1 MAEQITK
8 RPYPAHWE
16 ADVLLRDGAT
26 ARLRPVSPD
35 DAEALQKMH
44 EGQSQDSIYFRY
56 FTYKSQLSAKELE
69 RFTVVDYVDRVAF
82 VILLGDE
89 LLGIGRYDRLSEST
103 EAEVAFN
110 IADAHQGRGLGS
122 ILMEHLAAAAR
133 ENGIRSFVAEVLPEN
148 RKMLTVFQAAG
159 FDIKRSFEDGV
170 VVVEFPVDPTA
181 RVRAVME
188 SREHRAEAQSVA
200 ELLRPESIAV
210 IGASRQWGSIGF
222 ALIENI
228 IEGGYT
234 GPVYGINKDAF
245 EVAGMI
251 SRASLA
257 QVPQHIDLAVI
268 AVPYDQIR
276 SVVQDCAAHGVK
288 GLLIVTDGFDGEEGL
303 AEQRRLVRVARAH
316 GMRVIGPASA
326 GIINTDPQISLNAS
340 VSPALPQHG
349 SIGLFSQSAPIGA
362 MLFTA
367 ATQRGIGISSM
378 INAGNRADVSGND
391 AMQYLEDDRSTSAV
405 GLYLESFG
413 NPRKFSRIVR
423 RLARKKPVVVSR
435 SHGMGRRIP
444 PGHATRTTEAPHGT
458 VPSMLRQAGA
468 IETDS
473 YTAMMDILQ
482 VLACQPVPAGPR
494 LTVIGNAPAL
504 NRLTVENARTAG
516 LEVVGVQDIR
526 MLDAEHPVE
535 ETIQAVTQTIET
547 VVQSGQTDAIIA
559 LVQSGMY
566 QQEGDAVKVAQAIN
580 EVAGDTDV
588 TILASFTSVL
598 EKNFRPTSVISNG
611 KLRQGP
617 VDEGDDAERVKPK
630 QFGLPIYASAEQ
642 AVHVLSELVQ
652 YRAWREAERGIAIE
666 YEDIDRYKAEEL
678 VNEWTQDA
686 TGTELVKLSRAQTDE
701 LLECYGIN
709 VLPSRR
715 FQTIEE
721 ALDYADEF
729 GYPVALKADNTILRH
744 RLDLGGVRLNIET
757 PEGLRANIESM
768 REVLAPYGSPSIE
781 VQTMAPAG
789 QGCIVAA
796 VEDPLVGPVISFG
809 ISGDAVELL
818 DDWVHVVPP
827 LSDQDLERLIRTPRA
842 SAKLFGYGDIP
853 AVDVEGIKDLLAR
866 VSQLKDDLPQVARIR
881 FNPLLAAS
889 EATTVL
895 KAEIYI
901 ANAAVRTDSARRAL
915 LNH

>member
-1 MAEQITK
+1 MAEQKTK

-35 DAEALQKMH
+35 DADALQKMH

-56 FTYKSQLSAKELE
+56 FSYKSQLSAKELE

-89 LLGIGRYDRLSEST
+89 LMGIGRYDRLGDST

-122 ILMEHLAAAAR
+122 IFMEHLAAAAK
-133 ENGIRSFVAEVLPEN
+133 ENGIRTFTAEVLPEN

-159 FDIKRSFEDGV
+159 FETTRSFEDGV
-170 VVVEFPVDPTA
+170 VVVEFPIDPTA

-222 ALIENI
+222 ALIENV

-234 GPVYGINKDAF
+234 GQVYGINKDAL
-245 EVAGMI
+245 EIAGMI
-251 SRASLA
+251 SHPTLA
-257 QVPQHIDLAVI
+257 DVPQDVDLAII
-268 AVPYDQIR
+268 AVPYDQI
-276 SVVQDCAAHGVK
+276 SDVVQDCADHGVK
-288 GLLIVTDGFDGEEGL
+288 GLLIVSDGFVGEEGL
-303 AEQRRLVRVARAH
+303 AEQRRLVQVARRH

-326 GIINTDPQISLNAS
+326 GIINSDPDISLNAS
-340 VSPALPQHG
+340 VAPTLPNQG
-349 SIGLFSQSAPIGA
+349 GVGLFSQSATIGA

-367 ATQRGIGISSM
+367 TRQRGIGLSSM
-378 INAGNRADVSGND
+378 ISAGNRADVSGND
-391 AMQYLEDDRSTSAV
+391 AMQYFEDDSNTSAV

-423 RLARKKPVVVSR
+423 RLGRKKPVVVSR

-458 VPSMLRQAGA
+458 VPSMLKQAGV

-473 YTAMMDILQ
+473 YTELMDVLQ
-482 VLACQPVPAGPR
+482 VLACQPVPSGPR
-494 LTVIGNAPAL
+494 LTVIGNAAAINQL
-504 NRLTVENARTAG
+504 AVENARSAG
-516 LEVVGVQDIR
+516 LEVVDVQDIG
-526 MLDAEHPVE
+526 MLDAEHTVD
-535 ETIQAVTQTIET
+535 QATET
-547 VVQSGQTDAIIA
+547 VTHIIEEAIDSGQSDAILV
-559 LVQSGMY
+559 LVQPGMA
-566 QQEGDAVKVAQAIN
+566 QQDGDTRQVAHAIHKA
-580 EVAGDTDV
+580 AGDSDV
-588 TILASFTSVL
+588 TVMASFTAVM
-598 EKNFRPTSVISNG
+598 EKQFSPTTIIG
-611 KLRQGP
+611 QGRLRNQSSK
-617 VDEGDDAERVKPK
+617 ETDDRDDIGPK
-630 QFGLPIYASAEQ
+630 QFGLPIFSSAER
-642 AVHVLSELVQ
+642 AVTVLSELVQ
-652 YRAWREAERGIAIE
+652 YQAWRDAEQGIAVE
-666 YEDIDRYKAEEL
+666 YEDLERHRAEQL
-678 VNEWTQDA
+678 VTEWTEEA
-686 TGTELVKLSRAQTDE
+686 SGTELIKLSRAQSDE
-701 LLECYGIN
+701 LLECYGID
-709 VLPSRR
+709 VLPARR
-715 FQTIEE
+715 FQHIDQ

-729 GYPVALKADNTILRH
+729 GYPVALKADNSILRH
-744 RLDLGGVRLNIET
+744 RLDLGGVRLNIESQ
-757 PEGLRANIESM
+757 EALRANIESM
-768 REVLAPYGSPSIE
+768 REVLAPYGAPSIE
-781 VQTMAPAG
+781 IQAMAPPG

-796 VEDPLVGPVISFG
+796 VEDPLVGPVLSFG

-827 LSDQDLERLIRTPRA
+827 LSDQDVDRLIRTPQA

-853 AVDVEGIKDLLAR
+853 AVDTEAIKDLLAR
-866 VSQLKDDLPQVARIR
+866 VSQLKDDLPQVARLR
-881 FNPLLAAS
+881 FNPLLAAPG
-889 EATTVL
+889 AVTVL

-915 LNH
+915 LTH

>member
-1 MAEQITK
+1 MAEQKTK

-35 DAEALQKMH
+35 DADALQKMH

-89 LLGIGRYDRLSEST
+89 LMGIGRYDRLGDST

-122 ILMEHLAAAAR
+122 IFMEHLAAAAK
-133 ENGIRSFVAEVLPEN
+133 ENGIRTFTAEVLPEN

-159 FDIKRSFEDGV
+159 FETSRSFEDGV
-170 VVVEFPVDPTA
+170 VVVEFPIDPTA

-210 IGASRQWGSIGF
+210 IGASRQWGSVGF
-222 ALIENI
+222 ALLENI

-234 GPVYGINKDAF
+234 GPVYGINKDAL
-245 EVAGMI
+245 EIAGMI

-257 QVPQHIDLAVI
+257 DVPQTIDLAVI
-268 AVPYDQIR
+268 AVPYDQIPA
-276 SVVQDCAAHGVK
+276 VVQSCAEHGVK
-288 GLLIVTDGFDGEEGL
+288 GLVIATDGFAGEEGL
-303 AEQRRLVRVARAH
+303 AQQRRLVQVARRH

-326 GIINTDPQISLNAS
+326 GVINADPTVSLNAS
-340 VSPALPQHG
+340 VSPAMPNPG

-367 ATQRGIGISSM
+367 AQQRGIGLSSM

-391 AMQYLEDDRSTSAV
+391 AMQYFEDDPHTSAV

-423 RLARKKPVVVSR
+423 RLGRNKPVVVSR

-444 PGHATRTTEAPHGT
+444 PGHSTRTTEAPRGT

-468 IETDS
+468 IETES
-473 YTAMMDILQ
+473 YTELMDLLQ
-482 VLACQPVPAGPR
+482 VLACQPVPGGPR

-504 NRLTVENARTAG
+504 SRLAVENARTAD
-516 LEVVGVQDIR
+516 LEVVNVQNIAV
-526 MLDAEHPVE
+526 LDAEHTIDQAVAAVTQAVE
-535 ETIQAVTQTIET
+535 ETLHA
-547 VVQSGQTDAIIA
+547 GQTDAILV
-559 LVQSGMY
+559 LVQPGMH
-566 QQEGDAVKVAQAIN
+566 QNEGDATRLAQAIN
-580 EVAGDTDV
+580 NVVGDTPITV
-588 TILASFTSVL
+588 VASFTAVL
-598 EKNFRPTSVISNG
+598 EQHFSPTAIVGQGS
-611 KLRQGP
+611 LREVANTEHDGS
-617 VDEGDDAERVKPK
+617 DLTGPK
-630 QFGLPIYASAEQ
+630 QYGLPIFSSAER
-642 AVHVLSELVQ
+642 AVSVLSALAR
-652 YRAWREAERGIAIE
+652 YRAWRDAEQGIAVE
-666 YEDIDRYKAEEL
+666 HDDIDRYKAEEL
-678 VNEWTQDA
+678 VGAWSEEA
-686 TGTELVKLSRAQTDE
+686 SGTELVKLSRAQTDE
-701 LLECYGIN
+701 LLGCYGIE

-715 FQTIEE
+715 FQSTDQ

-744 RLDLGGVRLNIET
+744 RLDLGGVRLNIES
-757 PEGLRANIESM
+757 PEALRANIDSM
-768 REVLAPYGSPSIE
+768 REVLAPYGAPSLEI
-781 VQTMAPAG
+781 QAMAPTG

-796 VEDPLVGPVISFG
+796 VEDPLIGPVLSFG

-827 LSDQDLERLIRTPRA
+827 LSDQDLDRLIRTPRA

-853 AVDVEGIKDLLAR
+853 AVDTEGIKDLLAR
-866 VSQLKDDLPQVARIR
+866 VSQLKDDLPQVARLR
-881 FNPLLAAS
+881 FNPLLAAPG
-889 EATTVL
+889 AITVL

-901 ANAAVRTDSARRAL
+901 ANATVRTDSARRAL
-915 LNH
+915 LNL

>member
-1 MAEQITK
+1 MAEQQTK

-26 ARLRPVSPD
+26 ARLRPVSPN
-35 DAEALQKMH
+35 DADALQQMH
-44 EGQSQDSIYFRY
+44 QGQSQDSIYFRY

-89 LLGIGRYDRLSEST
+89 LMGIGRYDRLGDST

-110 IADAHQGRGLGS
+110 IADEHQGRGLGS

-133 ENGIRSFVAEVLPEN
+133 ENGLRIFTAEVLPEN
-148 RKMLTVFQAAG
+148 RKMLKVFQAAG
-159 FDIKRSFEDGV
+159 FETTRSFEDGV
-170 VVVEFPVDPTA
+170 VVVEFPIDPTA

-188 SREHRAEAQSVA
+188 AREHRAEAQSVA

-210 IGASRQWGSIGF
+210 IGASRQWGSIGY

-228 IEGGYT
+228 IEGGFT
-234 GPVYGINKDAF
+234 GPVYGINKEAF
-245 EVAGMI
+245 EIAGMI

-257 QVPQHIDLAVI
+257 EVPRDVELAVI
-268 AVPYDQIR
+268 AVPYEELPT
-276 SVVQDCAAHGVK
+276 VVDDCANHGVK
-288 GLLIVTDGFDGEEGL
+288 GLLIVTDGFAGEEGL
-303 AEQRRLVRVARAH
+303 ADQRRLVGVARRH

-326 GIINTDPQISLNAS
+326 GIINTDPAISLNAS
-340 VSPALPQHG
+340 IAPQLPQHG
-349 SIGLFSQSAPIGA
+349 SIGLFSQSAAVGA
-362 MLFTA
+362 TLFTA
-367 ATQRGIGISSM
+367 AQQRGIGLSSV

-391 AMQYLEDDRSTSAV
+391 AMQYLEDDPNTGAV

-444 PGHATRTTEAPHGT
+444 PGHSTRTTEAPHGT

-468 IETDS
+468 IETAS
-473 YTAMMDILQ
+473 YAAMMDILQ

-494 LTVIGNAPAL
+494 LTVIGNAPAI
-504 NRLTVENARTAG
+504 NRLTVENARASG
-516 LEVVGVQDIR
+516 LEVVEVQDVP
-526 MLDAEHPVE
+526 MLDAEHSVDE
-535 ETIQAVTQTIET
+535 AIET
-547 VVQSGQTDAIIA
+547 VTEAITAAIQAGQTDAIVVV
-559 LVQSGMY
+559 VQPGMH
-566 QQEGDAVKVAQAIN
+566 QHDGDAMRLAQAIN
-580 EVAGDTDV
+580 AAAENPIV
-588 TILASFTSVL
+588 TVVASFSAVL
-598 EKNFRPTSVISNG
+598 EKAFTPTAIVSDGQV
-611 KLRQGP
+611 RDQP
-617 VDEGDDAERVKPK
+617 EDADPDVVEP
-630 QFGLPIYASAEQ
+630 QQLGLPMFASAEQ
-642 AVHVLSELVQ
+642 AVSVLAELVQ
-652 YRAWREAERGIAIE
+652 YRTWRDAQQGAPME
-666 YEDIDRYKAEEL
+666 YDDIDPYRAEQL
-678 VNEWTQDA
+678 VDEWTENA
-686 TGTELVKLSRAQTDE
+686 TGTELVKLTREQTDE
-701 LLECYGIN
+701 LLACYGIE
-709 VLPSRR
+709 VLPSKR
-715 FQTIEE
+715 FHTIDE
-721 ALDYADEF
+721 ALQYAAEF
-729 GYPVALKADNTILRH
+729 GYPVALKADNTVLRH
-744 RLDLGGVRLNIET
+744 RLDLGGVRLNIDS

-781 VQTMAPAG
+781 VQAMAPTG

-827 LSDQDLERLIRTPRA
+827 LSDQDLDRLIRTPRA

-853 AVDVEGIKDLLAR
+853 AVDIEGVKDLLAR
-866 VSQLKDDLPQVARIR
+866 VSQLKDDLPQVARLR
-881 FNPLLAAS
+881 FNPLLAAPD
-889 EATTVL
+889 AITVL
-895 KAEIYI
+895 KAEVYI

-915 LNH
+915 LTHD

>member
-1 MAEQITK
+1 M
-8 RPYPAHWE
+8 
-16 ADVLLRDGAT
+16 LLRDGAT

-35 DAEALQKMH
+35 DADALQKMH

-89 LLGIGRYDRLSEST
+89 LMGIGRYDRLGDAT

-110 IADAHQGRGLGS
+110 IADAHQGRGLSS
-122 ILMEHLAAAAR
+122 IFMEHLAAAAK
-133 ENGIRSFVAEVLPEN
+133 ENGIRTFTAEVLPEN
-148 RKMLTVFQAAG
+148 RRMLAVFQAAG
-159 FDIKRSFEDGV
+159 FETSRSFEDGV
-170 VVVEFPVDPTA
+170 VVVEFPIDPTA

-222 ALIENI
+222 ALLENI

-234 GPVYGINKDAF
+234 GPVYGINKEAL
-245 EVAGMI
+245 EIAGMI
-251 SRASLA
+251 SRAALSE
-257 QVPQHIDLAVI
+257 VPQDIDLAVV
-268 AVPYDQIR
+268 AVPYDQIP
-276 SVVQDCAAHGVK
+276 SVVQDCAEHGVK
-288 GLLIVTDGFDGEEGL
+288 GLVIVTEGFKGEEGL
-303 AEQRRLVRVARAH
+303 AEQRRLVQVARRH

-326 GIINTDPQISLNAS
+326 GIINTDPDVSLNAS
-340 VSPALPQHG
+340 VSPTMPRHG
-349 SIGLFSQSAPIGA
+349 SVGLFSQSAPIGA

-367 ATQRGIGISSM
+367 AQQRGIGISSM

-391 AMQYLEDDRSTSAV
+391 AMQYLEDDPNTSAV

-444 PGHATRTTEAPHGT
+444 PGHSTRTTEAPRGT

-473 YTAMMDILQ
+473 YTELIDILQ

-494 LTVIGNAPAL
+494 LTVIGNAPAI
-504 NRLTVENARTAG
+504 NRLTVENARSAG
-516 LEVVGVQDIR
+516 LEIVDVQDVAI
-526 MLDAEHPVE
+526 LDAEHSVE
-535 ETIQAVTQTIET
+535 QAIET
-547 VVQSGQTDAIIA
+547 LTKVIQESIDAGQTDSIIV
-559 LVQSGMY
+559 LVQPSMY
-566 QQEGDAVKVAQAIN
+566 QSEGDARMIAQAISH
-580 EVAGDTDV
+580 AGGDTDV
-588 TILASFTSVL
+588 SIMASFTAVL
-598 EKNFRPTSVISNG
+598 ERNFSPTTIIGEG
-611 KLRQGP
+611 KLRDQLTA
-617 VDEGDDAERVKPK
+617 ESDDQTKSPRQYGLPLFSSAER
-630 QFGLPIYASAEQ
+630 
-642 AVHVLSELVQ
+642 AVAVLSELVR
-652 YRAWREAERGIAIE
+652 YRAWRDAEQGIAVE
-666 YEDIDRYKAEEL
+666 YEDIDRYRAEQL
-678 VNEWTQDA
+678 VTEWTEEA
-686 TGTELVKLSRAQTDE
+686 SGTELVKLSRAQSDE
-701 LLECYGIN
+701 LLSCYGIS

-715 FQTIEE
+715 FQSTDQ
-721 ALDYADEF
+721 ALDYAQEF
-729 GYPVALKADNTILRH
+729 GYPVALKADNSILRH

-757 PEGLRANIESM
+757 PEALRANIESM
-768 REVLAPYGSPSIE
+768 REVLAPYGAPSIE
-781 VQTMAPAG
+781 IQAMAPPG

-796 VEDPLVGPVISFG
+796 VEDPLVGPVLSFG

-827 LSDQDLERLIRTPRA
+827 LSDHDLERLLRTPQA

-853 AVDVEGIKDLLAR
+853 AVDIEGMKDLLAR
-866 VSQLKDDLPQVARIR
+866 VSQLKDDLPQVARLR
-881 FNPLLAAS
+881 FNPLLAAPG
-889 EATTVL
+889 AVTVL

-915 LNH
+915 LIH

>member
-1 MAEQITK
+1 MAEQKTK

-35 DAEALQKMH
+35 DADALQQMH
-44 EGQSQDSIYFRY
+44 QDQSQDSIYFRY

-89 LLGIGRYDRLSEST
+89 LMGIGRYDRLGDTT

-133 ENGIRSFVAEVLPEN
+133 ENGIRTFTAEVLPEN
-148 RKMLTVFQAAG
+148 RKMLKVFQAAG
-159 FDIKRSFEDGV
+159 FETSRSFEDGV
-170 VVVEFPVDPTA
+170 VVVEFPIDPTA

-228 IEGGYT
+228 IEGGFT
-234 GPVYGINKDAF
+234 GPVYGINKDAL

-251 SRASLA
+251 SRTSIAE
-257 QVPQHIDLAVI
+257 VPQVVDLAVI
-268 AVPYDQIR
+268 AVPVDEL
-276 SVVQDCAAHGVK
+276 STVVRDCASHGVK
-288 GLLIVTDGFDGEEGL
+288 GLLIVTDGFTGEEGL
-303 AEQRRLVRVARAH
+303 AEQRRLVRFARSH

-326 GIINTDPQISLNAS
+326 GIINTDPAISLNAS
-340 VSPALPQHG
+340 VSPMLPQRG
-349 SIGLFSQSAPIGA
+349 SIGLFSQSAAVGA
-362 MLFTA
+362 MLFTTA
-367 ATQRGIGISSM
+367 QQRGIGISSV

-391 AMQYLEDDRSTSAV
+391 AMQYLEDDPNTGAV

-458 VPSMLRQAGA
+458 VPSMLRQSGA

-473 YTAMMDILQ
+473 YAAMLDILQ

-504 NRLTVENARTAG
+504 NRLAVENARSVG
-516 LEVVGVQDIR
+516 LEIVDVQDIAT
-526 MLDAEHPVE
+526 LDTEHSVE
-535 ETIQAVTQTIET
+535 DAIESVTQAITT
-547 VVQSGQTDAIIA
+547 TLQAGQTDAI
-559 LVQSGMY
+559 LVVVQPGMR
-566 QQEGDAVKVAQAIN
+566 QRDGDAARLAQAIN
-580 EVAGDTDV
+580 TASDNDAV
-588 TILASFTSVL
+588 TVLASFTAVL
-598 EKNFRPTSVISNG
+598 EETFTPTSIISDG
-611 KLRQGP
+611 TLRDSQP
-617 VDEGDDAERVKPK
+617 AAEQEHVEPQQR
-630 QFGLPIYASAEQ
+630 GLPMFGSVEQ
-642 AVHVLSELVQ
+642 AVAALAELVQ
-652 YRAWREAERGIAIE
+652 YRTWRDAQQGIAVE
-666 YEDIDRYKAEEL
+666 YEDLDRYRAEQL
-678 VNEWTQDA
+678 VDEWTENA
-686 TGTELVKLSRAQTDE
+686 TGTELIKLTRAQTDE
-701 LLECYGIN
+701 LLGCYGIE

-715 FQTIEE
+715 FTTTEE
-721 ALDYADEF
+721 ALEYAEEF
-729 GYPVALKADNTILRH
+729 GYPVVLKADNTILRH
-744 RLDLGGVRLNIET
+744 RLDLGGVRLNIDT
-757 PEGLRANIESM
+757 PEALRTNIDSM

-781 VQTMAPAG
+781 IQAMAPTG

-818 DDWVHVVPP
+818 DDWVHFVPP
-827 LSDQDLERLIRTPRA
+827 LSDQDLDRLIRTPRA

-853 AVDVEGIKDLLAR
+853 AVDVEGVKDLLAR
-866 VSQLKDDLPQVARIR
+866 VSQLKDDLPQVARLR
-881 FNPLLAAS
+881 FNPLLAAP

-895 KAEIYI
+895 KAEVYI

-915 LNH
+915 LTH

>member
-1 MAEQITK
+1 MAEQKTK

-35 DAEALQKMH
+35 DADALQKMH

-89 LLGIGRYDRLSEST
+89 LMGIGRYDRLGDAT

-110 IADAHQGRGLGS
+110 IADAHQGRGLSS
-122 ILMEHLAAAAR
+122 IFMEHLAAAAK
-133 ENGIRSFVAEVLPEN
+133 ENGIRTFTAEVLPEN
-148 RKMLTVFQAAG
+148 RRMLAVFQAAG
-159 FDIKRSFEDGV
+159 FETSRSFEDGV
-170 VVVEFPVDPTA
+170 VVVEFPIDPTA

-222 ALIENI
+222 ALLENI

-234 GPVYGINKDAF
+234 GPVYGINKEAL
-245 EVAGMI
+245 EIAGMI
-251 SRASLA
+251 SRAALSE
-257 QVPQHIDLAVI
+257 VPQDIDLAVI
-268 AVPYDQIR
+268 AVPYDQIP
-276 SVVQDCAAHGVK
+276 SVVQDCAEHGVK
-288 GLLIVTDGFDGEEGL
+288 GLVIVTEGFKGEEGL
-303 AEQRRLVRVARAH
+303 AEQRRLVQVARRH

-326 GIINTDPQISLNAS
+326 GIINTDPDVSLNAS
-340 VSPALPQHG
+340 VSPTMPRHG
-349 SIGLFSQSAPIGA
+349 SVGLFSQSAPIGA

-367 ATQRGIGISSM
+367 AQQRGIGISSM

-391 AMQYLEDDRSTSAV
+391 AMQYLEDDPNTSAV

-444 PGHATRTTEAPHGT
+444 PGHSTRTTEAPRGT

-473 YTAMMDILQ
+473 YTELIDILQ

-494 LTVIGNAPAL
+494 LTVIGNAPAI
-504 NRLTVENARTAG
+504 NRLTVENARSAG
-516 LEVVGVQDIR
+516 LEIVDVQDVAI
-526 MLDAEHPVE
+526 LDAEHSVE
-535 ETIQAVTQTIET
+535 QAIEMLTKVIQESIDA
-547 VVQSGQTDAIIA
+547 GQTDSIIV
-559 LVQSGMY
+559 LVQPSMY
-566 QQEGDAVKVAQAIN
+566 QSEGDARMIAQAISH
-580 EVAGDTDV
+580 AGGDTDV
-588 TILASFTSVL
+588 SIMASFTAVL
-598 EKNFRPTSVISNG
+598 ERNFSPTTIIGEG
-611 KLRQGP
+611 KLRDQLTA
-617 VDEGDDAERVKPK
+617 ESDDQTKSPRQYGLPLFSSAER
-630 QFGLPIYASAEQ
+630 
-642 AVHVLSELVQ
+642 AVAVLSELVR
-652 YRAWREAERGIAIE
+652 YRVWRDAEQGIAVE
-666 YEDIDRYKAEEL
+666 YEDIDRYRAEQL
-678 VNEWTQDA
+678 VTEWTEEA
-686 TGTELVKLSRAQTDE
+686 SGTELVKLSRAQSDE
-701 LLECYGIN
+701 LLSCYGIG

-715 FQTIEE
+715 FQSTDQ
-721 ALDYADEF
+721 ALDYAQEF
-729 GYPVALKADNTILRH
+729 GYPVALKADNSILRH

-757 PEGLRANIESM
+757 PEALRANIESM
-768 REVLAPYGSPSIE
+768 REVLAPYGAPSIE
-781 VQTMAPAG
+781 IQAMAPPG

-796 VEDPLVGPVISFG
+796 VEDPLVGPVLSFG

-827 LSDQDLERLIRTPRA
+827 LSDHDLERLLRTPQA

-853 AVDVEGIKDLLAR
+853 AVDIEGMKDLLAR
-866 VSQLKDDLPQVARIR
+866 VSQLKDDLPQVARLR
-881 FNPLLAAS
+881 FNPLLAAPG
-889 EATTVL
+889 AVTVL

-915 LNH
+915 LIH

>member
-1 MAEQITK
+1 MAEQKTK

-35 DAEALQKMH
+35 DADALQQMH
-44 EGQSQDSIYFRY
+44 QGQSQDSIYFRY

-89 LLGIGRYDRLSEST
+89 LMGIGRYDRLGNAT

-122 ILMEHLAAAAR
+122 ILIEHLAAAGR
-133 ENGIRSFVAEVLPEN
+133 ENGLRTFTAEVLPEN
-148 RKMLTVFQAAG
+148 RKMLKVFQAAG
-159 FDIKRSFEDGV
+159 FETSRSFEDGV
-170 VVVEFPVDPTA
+170 ILVEFPIDPTA

-188 SREHRAEAQSVA
+188 AREHRAEAQSIA

-210 IGASRQWGSIGF
+210 IGASRQWGSVGF

-228 IEGGYT
+228 IEGGFT
-234 GPVYGINKDAF
+234 GPVYGINKDAL

-251 SRASLA
+251 SRTSLA
-257 QVPQHIDLAVI
+257 EVPQEVELAVV
-268 AVPYDQIR
+268 AVPYEELPA
-276 SVVQDCAAHGVK
+276 VVQDCAEHGVK
-288 GLLIVTDGFDGEEGL
+288 GLLIVTDGFTGEEGL
-303 AEQRRLVRVARAH
+303 AEQRRLVRVARSH

-326 GIINTDPQISLNAS
+326 GIINTDPQVSLNAS
-340 VSPALPQHG
+340 VSPLLPQRG
-349 SIGLFSQSAPIGA
+349 SIGLFSQSAAVGA

-367 ATQRGIGISSM
+367 AQQRGIGISSV

-391 AMQYLEDDRSTSAV
+391 AMQYLEDDVNTSAV

-444 PGHATRTTEAPHGT
+444 PGHSTRTTEAPHGT
-458 VPSMLRQAGA
+458 VPSMLRQSGA

-473 YTAMMDILQ
+473 YAALMDILQ

-494 LTVIGNAPAL
+494 VTVLGNAPAL
-504 NRLTVENARTAG
+504 NRLTVENARSAG
-516 LEVVGVQDIR
+516 LEIVDVQDIPVPDAQHS
-526 MLDAEHPVE
+526 LDDAIESI
-535 ETIQAVTQTIET
+535 TGAIRTAMQA
-547 VVQSGQTDAIIA
+547 GQTDAIIVV
-559 LVQSGMY
+559 LQPGM
-566 QQEGDAVKVAQAIN
+566 QQHEGDAARMAQAIN
-580 EVAGDTDV
+580 DV
-588 TILASFTSVL
+588 VDDSSITVLASFTAVL
-598 EKNFRPTSVISNG
+598 ENTFNPTTIAG
-611 KLRQGP
+611 QGQLRERQP
-617 VDEGDDAERVKPK
+617 DADPDVVEPQQR
-630 QFGLPIYASAEQ
+630 GLPIFASMEQ
-642 AVHVLSELVQ
+642 AVWVLSELVQ
-652 YRAWREAERGIAIE
+652 YRAWRDAEQGIAIE
-666 YEDIDRYKAEEL
+666 YEDIDRYKAERL
-678 VNEWTQDA
+678 VDEWTENA
-686 TGTELVKLSRAQTDE
+686 TGTELVKLTRNQTDE
-701 LLECYGIN
+701 LLACYGIK

-715 FQTIEE
+715 FQTIDE
-721 ALDYADEF
+721 ALEYAEEF
-729 GYPVALKADNTILRH
+729 GYPVALKADNTVLRH
-744 RLDLGGVRLNIET
+744 RLDLGGVRLNIDT
-757 PEGLRANIESM
+757 PQALRANIESM

-781 VQTMAPAG
+781 IQAMAPTG

-827 LSDQDLERLIRTPRA
+827 LSDQDLDRLLHTPRA

-853 AVDVEGIKDLLAR
+853 AVDVEGVKDLVAR
-866 VSQLKDDLPQVARIR
+866 VSQLKDDLPQVARLR
-881 FNPLLAAS
+881 FNPLLAAPG
-889 EATTVL
+889 ATTVL

-901 ANAAVRTDSARRAL
+901 ANAAIRTDSARRAL
-915 LNH
+915 LTQ

>member
-1 MAEQITK
+1 MAEQKTK

-35 DAEALQKMH
+35 DADALQKMH

-82 VILLGDE
+82 VVLLGDE
-89 LLGIGRYDRLSEST
+89 LMGIGRYDRLGEST

-110 IADAHQGRGLGS
+110 IADVHQGRGLAS
-122 ILMEHLAAAAR
+122 IFMEHLAAAAR
-133 ENGIRSFVAEVLPEN
+133 ENGIRTFTAEVLPEN
-148 RKMLTVFQAAG
+148 RKMLKVFQAAG
-159 FDIKRSFEDGV
+159 FETTRSFEDGV
-170 VVVEFPVDPTA
+170 VVVEFPIDPTA

-210 IGASRQWGSIGF
+210 IGTSRHWGSIGF

-234 GPVYGINKDAF
+234 GPVYGINKDAL
-245 EVAGMI
+245 EIAGMI

-257 QVPQHIDLAVI
+257 EVPQEVDLAVI
-268 AVPYDQIR
+268 AVPYDQLPA
-276 SVVQDCAAHGVK
+276 VVQDCAHHGVK
-288 GLLIVTDGFDGEEGL
+288 GLLIVTDGFNGEEGL
-303 AEQRRLVRVARAH
+303 AAQRRLVRVARSH

-326 GIINTDPQISLNAS
+326 GIINTDPAISLNAS
-340 VSPALPQHG
+340 VSPALPQRG

-367 ATQRGIGISSM
+367 AQQRGIGISSM

-391 AMQYLEDDRSTSAV
+391 AMQYLEDEANTSAV

-423 RLARKKPVVVSR
+423 RLARNKPVVVAR

-444 PGHATRTTEAPHGT
+444 PGHSTRTTQAPHGT

-468 IETDS
+468 IQTDS
-473 YTAMMDILQ
+473 YAQMMDILQ

-504 NRLTVENARTAG
+504 NRLTVENARISG
-516 LEVVGVQDIR
+516 LEVVDVQNIGI
-526 MLDAEHPVE
+526 LDAEHSVE
-535 ETIQAVTQTIET
+535 DAVETVTQAIRTAID
-547 VVQSGQTDAIIA
+547 SGQTDAIIV
-559 LVQSGMY
+559 LVQPGMH
-566 QQEGDAVKVAQAIN
+566 QLDGDAAQLAQAIS
-580 EVAGDTDV
+580 EVADDSAV
-588 TILASFTSVL
+588 TVVASFTAVL
-598 EKNFRPTSVISNG
+598 EKTFNPTSIIGQGTLREVSSNG
-611 KLRQGP
+611 DHETVEPQ
-617 VDEGDDAERVKPK
+617 
-630 QFGLPIYASAEQ
+630 QYGLPIFASAEQ
-642 AVHVLSELVQ
+642 AVAVLSELVQ
-652 YRAWREAERGIAIE
+652 YRAWRDVQRGIAME
-666 YEDIDRYKAEEL
+666 YDDIDRYKADEL
-678 VNEWTQDA
+678 VDEWTENA
-686 TGTELVKLSRAQTDE
+686 SGTELLKLTRDQTDE
-701 LLECYGIN
+701 LLACYGIT

-715 FQTIEE
+715 FQSIDE
-721 ALDYADEF
+721 ALEYADEC
-729 GYPVALKADNTILRH
+729 GYPVALKADNTVLRH
-744 RLDLGGVRLNIET
+744 RLDLGGVRLNIDS

-781 VQTMAPAG
+781 IQAMAPPG

-809 ISGDAVELL
+809 ISGDATELL
-818 DDWVHVVPP
+818 EDWVHVVPP
-827 LSDQDLERLIRTPRA
+827 LSDQDLDRLIRTPRA

-853 AVDVEGIKDLLAR
+853 AVDLEGVKDLLAR

-881 FNPLLAAS
+881 FNPLLAAPG
-889 EATTVL
+889 ATTVL
-895 KAEIYI
+895 KAEVYI

-915 LNH
+915 LTH

>member
-1 MAEQITK
+1 MAEQKTK

-35 DAEALQKMH
+35 DADALQKMH

-89 LLGIGRYDRLSEST
+89 LMGIGRYDRLGDAT

-110 IADAHQGRGLGS
+110 IADAHQGRGLSS
-122 ILMEHLAAAAR
+122 IFMEHLAAAAK
-133 ENGIRSFVAEVLPEN
+133 ENGIRTFTAEVLPEN
-148 RKMLTVFQAAG
+148 RRMLAVFQAAG
-159 FDIKRSFEDGV
+159 FETSRSFEDGV
-170 VVVEFPVDPTA
+170 VVVEFPIDPTA

-222 ALIENI
+222 ALLENI

-234 GPVYGINKDAF
+234 GPVYGINKDAL
-245 EVAGMI
+245 EIAGMI
-251 SRASLA
+251 SRAALSE
-257 QVPQHIDLAVI
+257 VPQDIDLAVV
-268 AVPYDQIR
+268 AVPYDQIP
-276 SVVQDCAAHGVK
+276 SVVQDCAEHGVK
-288 GLLIVTDGFDGEEGL
+288 GLVIVTEGFKGEEGL
-303 AEQRRLVRVARAH
+303 AEQRRLVQVARRH

-326 GIINTDPQISLNAS
+326 GIINTDPDVSLNAS
-340 VSPALPQHG
+340 VSPTMPRHG
-349 SIGLFSQSAPIGA
+349 SVGLFSQSAPIGA

-367 ATQRGIGISSM
+367 AQQRGIGISSM

-391 AMQYLEDDRSTSAV
+391 AMQYLEDDPNTSAV

-444 PGHATRTTEAPHGT
+444 PGHSTRTTEAPRGT

-473 YTAMMDILQ
+473 YTELIDILQ

-494 LTVIGNAPAL
+494 LTVIGNAPAI
-504 NRLTVENARTAG
+504 NRLTVENARSAG
-516 LEVVGVQDIR
+516 LEIVDVQDVAI
-526 MLDAEHPVE
+526 LDAEHSVE
-535 ETIQAVTQTIET
+535 QAIET
-547 VVQSGQTDAIIA
+547 LTKVIQESIDAGQTDSIIV
-559 LVQSGMY
+559 LVQPSMY
-566 QQEGDAVKVAQAIN
+566 QSEGDARMIAQAISH
-580 EVAGDTDV
+580 AGGDTDV
-588 TILASFTSVL
+588 SIMASFTAVL
-598 EKNFRPTSVISNG
+598 ERNFSPTTIIGEG
-611 KLRQGP
+611 KLRDQLTA
-617 VDEGDDAERVKPK
+617 ESDDQTKSPRQYGLPLFSSAER
-630 QFGLPIYASAEQ
+630 
-642 AVHVLSELVQ
+642 AVAVLSELVR
-652 YRAWREAERGIAIE
+652 YRAWRDAEQGIAVE
-666 YEDIDRYKAEEL
+666 YEDIDRYRAEQL
-678 VNEWTQDA
+678 VTEWTEEA
-686 TGTELVKLSRAQTDE
+686 SGTELVKLSRAQTDE
-701 LLECYGIN
+701 LLSCYGIG

-715 FQTIEE
+715 FQSTDQ
-721 ALDYADEF
+721 ALDYAQEF
-729 GYPVALKADNTILRH
+729 GYPVALKADNSILRH

-757 PEGLRANIESM
+757 PEALRANIESM
-768 REVLAPYGSPSIE
+768 REVLAPYGAPSIE
-781 VQTMAPAG
+781 IQAMAPPG

-796 VEDPLVGPVISFG
+796 VEDPLVGPVLSFG

-827 LSDQDLERLIRTPRA
+827 LSDHDLERLLRTPQA

-853 AVDVEGIKDLLAR
+853 AVDIEGMKDLLAR
-866 VSQLKDDLPQVARIR
+866 VSQLKDDLPQVARLR
-881 FNPLLAAS
+881 FNPLLAAPG
-889 EATTVL
+889 AVTVL

-915 LNH
+915 LIH

>member
-1 MAEQITK
+1 MAEQKTK

-35 DAEALQKMH
+35 DADALQKMH

-89 LLGIGRYDRLSEST
+89 LMGIGRYDRLGDAT

-110 IADAHQGRGLGS
+110 IADAHQGRGLSS
-122 ILMEHLAAAAR
+122 IFMEHLAAAAK
-133 ENGIRSFVAEVLPEN
+133 ENGIRTFTAEVLPEN
-148 RKMLTVFQAAG
+148 RRMLAVFQAAG
-159 FDIKRSFEDGV
+159 FETSRSFEDGV
-170 VVVEFPVDPTA
+170 VVVEFPIDPTA

-210 IGASRQWGSIGF
+210 IGASRQWGSVGF
-222 ALIENI
+222 ALLENI

-234 GPVYGINKDAF
+234 GPVYGINKEAL
-245 EVAGMI
+245 EIAGMI
-251 SRASLA
+251 SRAALSE
-257 QVPQHIDLAVI
+257 VPQDIDLAVV
-268 AVPYDQIR
+268 AVPYDQIP
-276 SVVQDCAAHGVK
+276 SVVQDCAEHGVK
-288 GLLIVTDGFDGEEGL
+288 GLVIVTEGFKGEEGL
-303 AEQRRLVRVARAH
+303 AEQRRLVQVARRH

-326 GIINTDPQISLNAS
+326 GIINTDPDVSLNAS
-340 VSPALPQHG
+340 VSPTMPRHG
-349 SIGLFSQSAPIGA
+349 SVGLFSQSAPIGA

-367 ATQRGIGISSM
+367 AQQRGIGISSM

-391 AMQYLEDDRSTSAV
+391 AMQYLEDDPNTSAV

-444 PGHATRTTEAPHGT
+444 PGHSTRTTEAPRGT

-473 YTAMMDILQ
+473 YTELIDILQ

-494 LTVIGNAPAL
+494 LTVIGNAPAI
-504 NRLTVENARTAG
+504 NRLTVENARSAG
-516 LEVVGVQDIR
+516 LEIVDVQDVAI
-526 MLDAEHPVE
+526 LDAEHSVE
-535 ETIQAVTQTIET
+535 QAIET
-547 VVQSGQTDAIIA
+547 LTKVIQESIDAGQTDSIIV
-559 LVQSGMY
+559 LVQPSMY
-566 QQEGDAVKVAQAIN
+566 QSEGDARMIAQAISH
-580 EVAGDTDV
+580 AGGDTDV
-588 TILASFTSVL
+588 SIMASFTAVL
-598 EKNFRPTSVISNG
+598 ERNFSPTTIIGEG
-611 KLRQGP
+611 KLRDQLTA
-617 VDEGDDAERVKPK
+617 ESDDQTKSPRQYGLPLFSSAER
-630 QFGLPIYASAEQ
+630 
-642 AVHVLSELVQ
+642 AVAVLSELVR
-652 YRAWREAERGIAIE
+652 YRAWRDAEQGIAVE
-666 YEDIDRYKAEEL
+666 YEDIDRYRAEQL
-678 VNEWTQDA
+678 VTEWTEEA
-686 TGTELVKLSRAQTDE
+686 SGTELVKLSRAQSDE
-701 LLECYGIN
+701 LLSCYGIS

-715 FQTIEE
+715 FQSTDQ
-721 ALDYADEF
+721 ALDYAQEF
-729 GYPVALKADNTILRH
+729 GYPVALKADNSILRH

-757 PEGLRANIESM
+757 PEALRANIESM
-768 REVLAPYGSPSIE
+768 REVLAPYGAPSIE
-781 VQTMAPAG
+781 IQAMAPPG

-796 VEDPLVGPVISFG
+796 VEDPLVGPVLSFG

-827 LSDQDLERLIRTPRA
+827 LSDHDLERLLRTPQA

-853 AVDVEGIKDLLAR
+853 AVDIEGMKDLLAR
-866 VSQLKDDLPQVARIR
+866 VSQLKDDLPQVARLR
-881 FNPLLAAS
+881 FNPLLAAPG
-889 EATTVL
+889 AVTVL

-915 LNH
+915 LIH

>member
-1 MAEQITK
+1 MAEQKTK

-35 DAEALQKMH
+35 DADALQKMH

-89 LLGIGRYDRLSEST
+89 LMGIGRYDRLGDAT

-110 IADAHQGRGLGS
+110 IADAHQGRGLSS
-122 ILMEHLAAAAR
+122 IFMEHLAAAAK
-133 ENGIRSFVAEVLPEN
+133 ENGIRTFTAEVLPEN
-148 RKMLTVFQAAG
+148 RRMLAVFQAAG
-159 FDIKRSFEDGV
+159 FETSRSFEDGV
-170 VVVEFPVDPTA
+170 VVVEFPIDPTA

-210 IGASRQWGSIGF
+210 IGASRQWGSVGF
-222 ALIENI
+222 ALLENI

-234 GPVYGINKDAF
+234 GPVYGINKDAL
-245 EVAGMI
+245 EIAGMI
-251 SRASLA
+251 SRAALSE
-257 QVPQHIDLAVI
+257 VPQDIDLAVI
-268 AVPYDQIR
+268 AVPYDQIP
-276 SVVQDCAAHGVK
+276 SVVQDCAEHGVK
-288 GLLIVTDGFDGEEGL
+288 GLVIVTEGFKGEEGL
-303 AEQRRLVRVARAH
+303 AEQRRLVQVARRH

-326 GIINTDPQISLNAS
+326 GIINTDPDVSLNAS
-340 VSPALPQHG
+340 VSPTMPRHG
-349 SIGLFSQSAPIGA
+349 SVGLFSQSAPIGA

-367 ATQRGIGISSM
+367 AQQRGIGISSM

-391 AMQYLEDDRSTSAV
+391 AMQYLEDDPNTSAV

-444 PGHATRTTEAPHGT
+444 PGHSTRTTEAPRGT

-473 YTAMMDILQ
+473 YTELIDILQ

-494 LTVIGNAPAL
+494 LTVIGNAPAI
-504 NRLTVENARTAG
+504 NRLTVENARSAG
-516 LEVVGVQDIR
+516 LEIVDVQDVAI
-526 MLDAEHPVE
+526 LDAEHSVE
-535 ETIQAVTQTIET
+535 QAIET
-547 VVQSGQTDAIIA
+547 LTKVIQESIDAGQTDAIIV
-559 LVQSGMY
+559 LVQPSMY
-566 QQEGDAVKVAQAIN
+566 QSEGDARMIAQAISH
-580 EVAGDTDV
+580 AGGDTDV
-588 TILASFTSVL
+588 SIMASFTAVL
-598 EKNFRPTSVISNG
+598 ERNFSPTTIIGEG
-611 KLRQGP
+611 KLRDQLTA
-617 VDEGDDAERVKPK
+617 ESDDQTKSPRQYGLPLFSSAER
-630 QFGLPIYASAEQ
+630 
-642 AVHVLSELVQ
+642 AVAVLSELVR
-652 YRAWREAERGIAIE
+652 YRAWRDAEQGIAVE
-666 YEDIDRYKAEEL
+666 YEDIDRYRAEQL
-678 VNEWTQDA
+678 VTEWTEEA
-686 TGTELVKLSRAQTDE
+686 SGTELVKLSRAQTDE
-701 LLECYGIN
+701 LLSCYGIG

-715 FQTIEE
+715 FQSTDQ
-721 ALDYADEF
+721 ALDYAQEF
-729 GYPVALKADNTILRH
+729 GYPVALKADNSILRH

-757 PEGLRANIESM
+757 PEALRANIESM
-768 REVLAPYGSPSIE
+768 REVLAPYGAPSIE
-781 VQTMAPAG
+781 IQAMAPPG

-796 VEDPLVGPVISFG
+796 VEDPLVGPVLSFG

-827 LSDQDLERLIRTPRA
+827 LSDHDLERLLRTPQA

-853 AVDVEGIKDLLAR
+853 AVDIEGMKDLLAR
-866 VSQLKDDLPQVARIR
+866 VSQLKDDLPQVARLR
-881 FNPLLAAS
+881 FNPLLAAPG
-889 EATTVL
+889 AVTVL

-915 LNH
+915 LIH

>member
-1 MAEQITK
+1 MAEQKTK

-35 DAEALQKMH
+35 DADALQKMH

-89 LLGIGRYDRLSEST
+89 LMGIGRYDRLGDAT

-110 IADAHQGRGLGS
+110 IADAHQGRGLSS
-122 ILMEHLAAAAR
+122 IFMEHLAAAAK
-133 ENGIRSFVAEVLPEN
+133 ENGIRTFTAEVLPEN
-148 RKMLTVFQAAG
+148 RRMLAVFQAAG
-159 FDIKRSFEDGV
+159 FETSRSFEDGV
-170 VVVEFPVDPTA
+170 VVVEFPIDPTA

-222 ALIENI
+222 ALLENI

-234 GPVYGINKDAF
+234 GPVYGINKEAL
-245 EVAGMI
+245 EIAGMI
-251 SRASLA
+251 SRAALSE
-257 QVPQHIDLAVI
+257 VPQDIDLAVV
-268 AVPYDQIR
+268 AVPYDQIP
-276 SVVQDCAAHGVK
+276 SVVQDCAEHGVK
-288 GLLIVTDGFDGEEGL
+288 GLVIVTEGFKGEEGL
-303 AEQRRLVRVARAH
+303 AEQRRLVQVARRH

-326 GIINTDPQISLNAS
+326 GIINTDPDVSLNAS
-340 VSPALPQHG
+340 VSPTMPRHG
-349 SIGLFSQSAPIGA
+349 SVGLFSQSAPIGA

-367 ATQRGIGISSM
+367 AQQRGIGISSM

-391 AMQYLEDDRSTSAV
+391 AMQYLEDDPNTSAV

-444 PGHATRTTEAPHGT
+444 PGHSTRTTEAPRGT

-473 YTAMMDILQ
+473 YTELIDILQ

-494 LTVIGNAPAL
+494 LTVIGNAPAI
-504 NRLTVENARTAG
+504 NRLTVENARSAG
-516 LEVVGVQDIR
+516 LEIVDVQDVAI
-526 MLDAEHPVE
+526 LDAEHSVE
-535 ETIQAVTQTIET
+535 QAIET
-547 VVQSGQTDAIIA
+547 LTKVIQESIDAGQTDSIIV
-559 LVQSGMY
+559 LVQPSMY
-566 QQEGDAVKVAQAIN
+566 QSEGDARMIAQAISH
-580 EVAGDTDV
+580 AGGDTDV
-588 TILASFTSVL
+588 SIMASFTAVL
-598 EKNFRPTSVISNG
+598 ERNFSPTTIIGEG
-611 KLRQGP
+611 KLRDQLTA
-617 VDEGDDAERVKPK
+617 ESDDQTKSPRQYGLPLFSSAER
-630 QFGLPIYASAEQ
+630 
-642 AVHVLSELVQ
+642 AVAVLSELVR
-652 YRAWREAERGIAIE
+652 YRAWRDAEQGIAVE
-666 YEDIDRYKAEEL
+666 YEDIDRYRAEQL
-678 VNEWTQDA
+678 VTEWTEEA
-686 TGTELVKLSRAQTDE
+686 SGTELVKLSQAQSDE
-701 LLECYGIN
+701 LLSCYGIS

-715 FQTIEE
+715 FQSTDQ
-721 ALDYADEF
+721 ALDYAQEF
-729 GYPVALKADNTILRH
+729 GYPVALKADNSILRH

-757 PEGLRANIESM
+757 PEALRANIESM
-768 REVLAPYGSPSIE
+768 REVLAPYGAPSIE
-781 VQTMAPAG
+781 IQAMAPPG

-796 VEDPLVGPVISFG
+796 VEDPLVGPVLSFG

-827 LSDQDLERLIRTPRA
+827 LSDHDLERLLRTPQA

-853 AVDVEGIKDLLAR
+853 AVDIEGMKDLLAR
-866 VSQLKDDLPQVARIR
+866 VSQLKDDLPQVARLR
-881 FNPLLAAS
+881 FNPLLAAPG
-889 EATTVL
+889 AVTVL

-915 LNH
+915 LIH